1 MQCCARKKN
10 KVYVVEAQGNEKAL
24 VNASPSAGHL
34 DSEISQCSVVPEKK
48 NKVCAVEAQGNEKAL
63 VNASPS
69 PGHLDP
75 EIPRCSVVPVKKTKE
90 RCMRKMMEKV
100 Q

>member
-1 MQCCARKKN
+1 M
-10 KVYVVEAQGNEKAL
+10 
-24 VNASPSAGHL
+24 NACPTTGHL
-34 DSEISQCSVVPEKK
+34 DPEISRCSVVPEKK

-69 PGHLDP
+69 AGHLDP
-75 EIPRCSVVPVKKTKE
+75 EISRCSVVPEKKTKE
-90 RCMRKMMEKV
+90 RCMRKMMGKV

>member
-1 MQCCARKKN
+1 M
-10 KVYVVEAQGNEKAL
+10 
-24 VNASPSAGHL
+24 
-34 DSEISQCSVVPEKK
+34 PEKK

-69 PGHLDP
+69 AGHLDPEISRCSVVPEKKKVWAVEAQGNEKALVNASPSVGHLDP
-75 EIPRCSVVPVKKTKE
+75 EIPRCSVVPEKKTKE